1 MTKSNGNKTQKD
13 FKIPDS
19 CVITAK
25 EMLKDGKT
33 FKEKLG
39 GILEKVSEKK
49 PAASGLLSKMGALVE
64 YFLDFNVPIYKKILI
79 LSALIWIILPD
90 PIPLWL
96 DDILLTVYIL
106 PKINNELEKYRNGD
120 YSPKQ
125 KREEKSILDSENPF
139 VFKGGISTCE
149 SYKPKDEDKE
159 LDENIFLVSSLK
171 K

>member
-1 MTKSNGNKTQKD
+1 MTGNKEGKYQQD
-13 FKIPDS
+13 FKIPEN
-19 CVITAK
+19 CINEAK
-25 EMLKDGKT
+25 DMLKDSVT

-64 YFLDFNVPIYKKILI
+64 YFLDLNVPIYKKILI

-106 PKINNELEKYRNGD
+106 PKINNELEKYRKGC

-139 VFKGGISTCE
+139 VFKGGISKCE
-149 SYKPKDEDKE
+149 SYKPKGEDKE